1 LAFFHYRHR
10 KGNAVNRNQLIAL
23 LLLTA
28 GLCAPAARAAES
40 GAAEPGEEAISQ
52 VLSLGIA
59 PPKRAP
65 ARGDEAA
72 GPYDKLVIAGGYVVD
87 GTGAPPRGPMTIVI
101 EGDRIVELRGGGTA
115 GIHGAQQAYGDNAR
129 VIDATGK
136 YVLPGFVD
144 AHAHLGTPSH
154 AAAGALTDPE
164 YVMKLWLAHGVTT
177 VRDVGAMMGLQW
189 TLEHK
194 ERSASGDISAPR
206 MVVHAMFPE
215 RHASPE
221 AARKWIR
228 AVRRKGADG
237 VKFLGASPTI
247 VAAALDEAQQQ
258 GMKTAFHH
266 AQIAVTGMNVLD
278 SARLGLDSME
288 HWYGL
293 PEAMFEDKIIQDYPY
308 DYNYSNEQD
317 RFGEA
322 GRLWLQSAAP
332 GSDTWN
338 ATIAE
343 LVSLDFT
350 LDPTFTIYEAN
361 RDVMRARFAP
371 WHADYTMPYM
381 MRAFEPNPQVHGS
394 YFFDWTTGHEIAWKR
409 NYQRWMQFVNDYKN
423 AGGRVTVG
431 SDAGFIYKVYG
442 FAYVRELELL
452 QEAGFHPLEV
462 LKSATLNGAELVG
475 MADQIGSIELG
486 KKADLV
492 IVDDNPL
499 ANFKVLYGTGHRRL
513 NKAAGRLEMAG
524 GIRYTIRD
532 GIVFDAKA
540 LLADVRELVAARRAA
555 EASGAAATAISH

>member
-1 LAFFHYRHR
+1 
-10 KGNAVNRNQLIAL
+10 
-23 LLLTA
+23 
-28 GLCAPAARAAES
+28 
-40 GAAEPGEEAISQ
+40 
-52 VLSLGIA
+52 
-59 PPKRAP
+59 
-65 ARGDEAA
+65 
-72 GPYDKLVIAGGYVVD
+72 
-87 GTGAPPRGPMTIVI
+87 MM
-101 EGDRIVELRGGGTA
+101 
-115 GIHGAQQAYGDNAR
+115 AR
-129 VIDATGK
+129 V
-136 YVLPGFVD
+136 
-144 AHAHLGTPSH
+144 
-154 AAAGALTDPE
+154 
-164 YVMKLWLAHGVTT
+164 
-177 VRDVGAMMGLQW
+177 
-189 TLEHK
+189 
-194 ERSASGDISAPR
+194 SAS
-206 MVVHAMFPE
+206 
-215 RHASPE
+215 
-221 AARKWIR
+221 
-228 AVRRKGADG
+228 
-237 VKFLGASPTI
+237 
-247 VAAALDEAQQQ
+247 AL
-258 GMKTAFHH
+258 
-266 AQIAVTGMNVLD
+266 
-278 SARLGLDSME
+278 
-288 HWYGL
+288 
-293 PEAMFEDKIIQDYPY
+293 
-308 DYNYSNEQD
+308 
-317 RFGEA
+317 
-322 GRLWLQSAAP
+322 P